1 MFYVKATIPTTVTT
15 GHLFWKKTRL
25 INKEEVG
32 SILRHAIEYIA
43 YTGKKI
49 GWHRSVVFRV
59 QETVLSGLAVRVKKW
74 FDTEPKEGEE
84 CAPREIIAIAAISQ
98 YEEETPSFYVGVEDC
113 EDCREFYKMCEE
125 QRNAEIA
132 RTLEELGMKK
142 AEKAEVKVTT
152 PAGTFMGELDVDV
165 AKKLEDRLGYGC
177 EVWYKEER
185 P

>member
-1 MFYVKATIPTTVTT
+1 MFYVKAIIHTSVTT
-15 GHLFWKKTRL
+15 GRLFWKKTRL
-25 INKEEVG
+25 IDKEEVG
-32 SILRHAIEYIA
+32 SILSNAVMYIA
-43 YTGKKI
+43 DTGKKI
-49 GWHRSVVFRV
+49 GWHRSVVRRV

-74 FDTEPKEGEE
+74 FETEPKEGQES
-84 CAPREIIAIAAISQ
+84 APRNIIAVAAISQ

-113 EDCREFYKMCEE
+113 EDCREFYKMYEE
-125 QRNAEIA
+125 QRAAEIA

-165 AKKLEDRLGYGC
+165 AKKLQDRLGYGC
-177 EVWYKEER
+177 EVWFKEER

>member
-25 INKEEVG
+25 TNKEEVG
-32 SILRHAIEYIA
+32 SILRNAVVYIA
-43 YTGKKI
+43 DTGKRI

-74 FDTEPKEGEE
+74 FDTEPKEGEV
-84 CAPREIIAIAAISQ
+84 CAPREIVAVAAVSQ

-125 QRNAEIA
+125 QRNAEIR

>member
-1 MFYVKATIPTTVTT
+1 MFYVKAIIPTTVTT
-15 GHLFWKKTRL
+15 GRLFWKKTRL
-25 INKEEVG
+25 TDKEEVG
-32 SILRHAIEYIA
+32 SILRNATVFIED
-43 YTGKKI
+43 TGKKI
-49 GWHRSVVFRV
+49 GWHRSVVRRV

-84 CAPREIIAIAAISQ
+84 CVPRKIIAVAAISQ
-98 YEEETPSFYVGVEDC
+98 YEEDTPSFFVGDAFSEDW
-113 EDCREFYKMCEE
+113 REFEKMCEE
-125 QRNAEIA
+125 QRAAEIA

-165 AKKLEDRLGYGC
+165 AKKLQDRLGPGC
-177 EVWYKEER
+177 EVLYKEER

>member
-1 MFYVKATIPTTVTT
+1 MFYVKTFIPTTFPT
-15 GHLFWKKTRL
+15 GRRFWKKRRPT
-25 INKEEVG
+25 NKEDIG
-32 SILRHAIEYIA
+32 FILREAVKSIEYH
-43 YTGKKI
+43 GKKI
-49 GWHRSVVFRV
+49 GWHRSVVRRV
-59 QETVLSGLAVRVKKW
+59 QETVLTGLAVRVNKW
-74 FDTEPKEGEE
+74 FDTKSNCDTAHGNLY
-84 CAPREIIAIAAISQ
+84 AVAAVSQ
-98 YEEETPSFYVGVEDC
+98 YEEETPSFFVGDMES

-142 AEKAEVKVTT
+142 AEKAEVEVKT

-165 AKKLEDRLGYGC
+165 AKKLQDRLGPDC

>member
-1 MFYVKATIPTTVTT
+1 MFYVKAIIPTTVTT

-25 INKEEVG
+25 TDKEEVG
-32 SILRHAIEYIA
+32 SILRNAVVYIA
-43 YTGKKI
+43 DTGKKI

-74 FDTEPKEGEE
+74 FDTEPKEDGKP
-84 CAPREIIAIAAISQ
+84 PREIIAVAAVSQ
-98 YEEETPSFYVGVEDC
+98 YEEETPSFFVGDASS
-113 EDCREFYKMCEE
+113 EDCREFYKMAEE
-125 QRNAEIA
+125 QRAAEIE
-132 RTLEELGMKK
+132 RTLKELGMKK

-177 EVWYKEER
+177 EVWFKEER

>member
-1 MFYVKATIPTTVTT
+1 MFYVKAIIPTTVTT

-25 INKEEVG
+25 TNKEEVG
-32 SILRHAIEYIA
+32 SILRNAVVYIA
-43 YTGKKI
+43 GRGKKI
-49 GWHRSVVFRV
+49 GWHRSVVWRV

-74 FDTEPKEGEE
+74 FDTEPKEDGK
-84 CAPREIIAIAAISQ
+84 APREIVAVAAVSQ
-98 YEEETPSFYVGVEDC
+98 YEEETPSFYVGDAAS

-125 QRNAEIA
+125 QRNAEIE

-177 EVWYKEER
+177 EVWFKEER